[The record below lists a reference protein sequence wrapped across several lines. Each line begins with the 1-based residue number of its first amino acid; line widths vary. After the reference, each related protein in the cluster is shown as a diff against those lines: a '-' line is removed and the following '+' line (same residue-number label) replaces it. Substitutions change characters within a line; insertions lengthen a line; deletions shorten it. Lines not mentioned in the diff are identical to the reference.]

1 MKKLYPEIDPIEES
15 FIDVDNGH
23 RLHYEICGNNDGI
36 PIVFL
41 HGGPGGGINNNCR
54 RFLILKNIESSY
66 FLREGLAKARQQPL

>member
-41 HGGPGGGINNNCR
+41 HGGPGVG
-54 RFLILKNIESSY
+54 LIIIAVD
-66 FLREGLAKARQQPL
+66 F